1 MPHTIPERL
10 RLSRAIFN
18 NPRFPYENK
27 FAMHARPAQV
37 SSLMDHLDYLRSIAG
52 NGGRAGTE
60 RQNKARASN
69 LALINLKRQ
78 RAAAKRAKKKAA

>member
-1 MPHTIPERL
+1 
-10 RLSRAIFN
+10 
-18 NPRFPYENK
+18 
-27 FAMHARPAQV
+27 
-37 SSLMDHLDYLRSIAG
+37 MDHIDYLRSIAG

-78 RAAAKRAKKKAA
+78 KAAAKRAKRRAA